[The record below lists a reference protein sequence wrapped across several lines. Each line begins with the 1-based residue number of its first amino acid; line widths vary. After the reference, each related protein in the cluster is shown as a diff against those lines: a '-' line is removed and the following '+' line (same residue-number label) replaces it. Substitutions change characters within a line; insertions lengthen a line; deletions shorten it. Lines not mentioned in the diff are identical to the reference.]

1 MIMLARALWRILA
14 WLDLIVFTLVM
25 YGLSFIPRSRFGR
38 TYDRLFQTWSRTF
51 VRALGVDLRLH
62 QHYAGALPKHYIV
75 IANHPSAFE
84 DIGIPALFPAYSVAK
99 IEVRDWYFAG
109 RISAAA
115 GTLYLRRE
123 DKDSRAEAKNTIRE
137 ALQQKR
143 NIAIYPEGGCKGRRI
158 NPFLYGIFQLSL
170 ETQTPIVPVFIHYEA
185 QEAFEW
191 QGQTL
196 PEKIVELM
204 RAPNKTAHYHVYEP
218 IDPANYSS
226 REDYTDAVQEMYL
239 TWQEKHLL

>member
-1 MIMLARALWRILA
+1 MIMLARALWRCIA
-14 WLDLIVFTLVM
+14 WLDLILFTLLM
-25 YGLSFIPRSRFGR
+25 YALSFIPRSRFGR
-38 TYDRLFQTWSRTF
+38 IYDRLFQTWSRTF

-62 QHYAGALPKHYIV
+62 QHYAGSLPAHYIV

-115 GTLYLRRE
+115 GTLYVKRE
-123 DKDSRAEAKNTIRE
+123 DKQARAEAKETIRT
-137 ALQQKR
+137 ALLAKR

-158 NPFLYGIFQLSL
+158 QPFLYGIFQLSL
-170 ETQTPIVPVFIHYEA
+170 ETRTPIVPVFIHYEA

-196 PEKIVELM
+196 PRKIAELLF
-204 RAPNKTAHYHVYEP
+204 APNKTAHYHVYEP
-218 IDPANYSS
+218 IDPGAFSS
-226 REDYTDAVQEMYL
+226 REDYTEAVHALYL
-239 TWQEKHLL
+239 AWQEKHLL